1 MVSSLDF
8 GFVFSGAGDDAD
20 FFGLP
25 NHPAPVYIS
34 SKGGMHNISKDLV
47 DDALASRLCVCKVH
61 PGVRVARLEQ
71 IASTEKWCF
80 HGVGDKAG
88 KWRRFS

>member
-61 PGVRVARLEQ
+61 AGVRVARLEQ